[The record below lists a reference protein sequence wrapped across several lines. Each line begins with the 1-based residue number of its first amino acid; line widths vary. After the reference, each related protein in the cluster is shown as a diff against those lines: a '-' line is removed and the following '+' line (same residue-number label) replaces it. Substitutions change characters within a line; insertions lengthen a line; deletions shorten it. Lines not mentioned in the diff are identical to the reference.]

1 MCTYVFLLGSKSGDY
16 EELKEKLHTK
26 VLSNHSL
33 LLQNV
38 KEDKQGY
45 YLCQASNGIGNAIG
59 KVIQVNVKC
68 KWTQTHIKHIIIHW
82 TYIEFGLCYNWSMLK
97 TASPL
102 FSSTTRTVSTKEAD
116 TATLQCNVTGDHP
129 IEVKWFKNGKSDTMT
144 TSKFR

>member
-1 MCTYVFLLGSKSGDY
+1 MFSGRITCTDTCFSNRPNVYAGSKSGDY

-26 VLSNHSL
+26 VLGNHSL

-68 KWTQTHIKHIIIHW
+68 K
-82 TYIEFGLCYNWSMLK
+82 
-97 TASPL
+97 
-102 FSSTTRTVSTKEAD
+102 
-116 TATLQCNVTGDHP
+116 
-129 IEVKWFKNGKSDTMT
+129 
-144 TSKFR
+144 

>member
-1 MCTYVFLLGSKSGDY
+1 MIVYVFALGSKSGDY
-16 EELKEKLHTK
+16 EELKEKIHTK
-26 VLSNHSL
+26 VLGNHSL
-33 LLQNV
+33 WLQNV

-68 KWTQTHIKHIIIHW
+68 KWSYKLIQYIVIQWTYRNRLIIIS
-82 TYIEFGLCYNWSMLK
+82 SMSK
-97 TASPL
+97 IASPL
-102 FSSTTRTVSTKEAD
+102 FSSTTRTVSTKEGD

-144 TSKFR
+144 TNKFR

>member
-1 MCTYVFLLGSKSGDY
+1 MIKIRLIINVVACIEIGSKSGDY
-16 EELKEKLHTK
+16 EELKEKIHTK

-68 KWTQTHIKHIIIHW
+68 ECAQA
-82 TYIEFGLCYNWSMLK
+82 TYL
-97 TASPL
+97 
-102 FSSTTRTVSTKEAD
+102 
-116 TATLQCNVTGDHP
+116 
-129 IEVKWFKNGKSDTMT
+129 
-144 TSKFR
+144 

>member
-1 MCTYVFLLGSKSGDY
+1 MIIIWLTINVFVCIEIGSKSGDY
-16 EELKEKLHTK
+16 EELKEKIHTK

-68 KWTQTHIKHIIIHW
+68 KWARSTYLSII
-82 TYIEFGLCYNWSMLK
+82 
-97 TASPL
+97 
-102 FSSTTRTVSTKEAD
+102 
-116 TATLQCNVTGDHP
+116 QCSH
-129 IEVKWFKNGKSDTMT
+129 
-144 TSKFR
+144 

>member
-1 MCTYVFLLGSKSGDY
+1 MTKIRLIINVVACIGIGSKSGDY
-16 EELKEKLHTK
+16 EELKEKIHTK

-68 KWTQTHIKHIIIHW
+68 ECSQA
-82 TYIEFGLCYNWSMLK
+82 TYLLYNVSIFPLK
-97 TASPL
+97 
-102 FSSTTRTVSTKEAD
+102 
-116 TATLQCNVTGDHP
+116 C
-129 IEVKWFKNGKSDTMT
+129 I
-144 TSKFR
+144 TS